1 MLSQGIINA
10 SHVAGLLSLID
21 GVTNAIDVQVAKNK
35 GDLEQEIVIISQLH
49 VVNVQRLRILTIL
62 P

>member
-1 MLSQGIINA
+1 MVQYHVISWHLVKA

-21 GVTNAIDVQVAKNK
+21 GVTDAIDVQVTKNR

-49 VVNVQRLRILTIL
+49 VAVPITSV
-62 P
+62 